1 MCGVV
6 VAIGHQAAVVY
17 PQPGPAVAVAE
28 VESAREVVTAMAAK
42 WAAVG
47 LVLQATSSSVAVVH
61 HGGSGG

>member
-6 VAIGHQAAVVY
+6 VAIGHQAAVVD
-17 PQPGPAVAVAE
+17 PQPGPAVAE

-42 WAAVG
+42 WPAVG
-47 LVLQATSSSVAVVH
+47 LVLQATSSSVAVGH